1 MYQSGLWIG
10 GQPRNVQEDPIR
22 VTTASCDRV
31 STSPLTN
38 YEFTT
43 DIGSTMIER
52 STLSSASTFS
62 IDAISHQDFVADY
75 TDRYT
80 RVPTAGAIGDSIV
93 NHHPLGVTVHQESYA
108 WNFPYANDFVIISYT
123 IKNITTDTI
132 DNFYVGLWSD
142 NVVRNTNYVRP
153 AVGSSYYAQCGEGYD
168 SIGRMMYTYEAGPFA
183 SGTRRRTATSV
194 YRCWERRPSRTAL
207 ILKTICTSKRF
218 TTRGFILRQ
227 VLQCKIYGRHRKIMM
242 PTLHTTAVI
251 QDFRNRFRRI

>member
-1 MYQSGLWIG
+1 MDRW
-10 GQPRNVQEDPIR
+10 
-22 VTTASCDRV
+22 TTAKCSRRPDSCYNCQLRPWSV
-31 STSPLTN
+31 QVHSPIV
-38 YEFTT
+38 EFTT

-93 NHHPLGVTVHQESYA
+93 NHHPLGVTGHQESYA

-153 AVGSSYYAQCGEGYD
+153 AVGSSYYD
-168 SIGRMMYTYEAGPFA
+168 SM
-183 SGTRRRTATSV
+183 RRRIRF
-194 YRCWERRPSRTAL
+194 YRTE
-207 ILKTICTSKRF
+207 
-218 TTRGFILRQ
+218 
-227 VLQCKIYGRHRKIMM
+227 
-242 PTLHTTAVI
+242 
-251 QDFRNRFRRI
+251 